1 MVAVSTETDDGLGIF
16 GDEHLARDRKRNK
29 RLRRLFFACA
39 GLTVLTTIAIFGVLL
54 DNAVSYF
61 FGARLNEVLSGAAVE
76 RTVGFVE
83 FFDVREVVSG
93 EARWAPDHFHPGHNV
108 FPVLWGTLV
117 VTIGAGLVSIPIG
130 TATALYLSEYA
141 KPATRNKLKPVL
153 EVLAGIPTIVY
164 GYFAVS
170 FITPVLVSGLAS
182 RVVDPIGRGIH
193 AVGDA
198 LPGSIDFVAFELTVG
213 NALVS
218 LGDSMTGITVGRYS
232 MLAAILVVGLMT
244 IPMVTSISEDAMQAV
259 PNDLRNGAYALG
271 ATKYQVST
279 RIVVP
284 AAVSGIFA
292 SYILALSRAI
302 GETMAVTLAGG
313 FNANLTAN
321 PFDEIMTMTAY
332 MVSMAR
338 GTSAVGT
345 VEYQSLFA
353 IGFLLFVMTLA
364 MNLINDHMKRRFQEV
379 YR

>member
-1 MVAVSTETDDGLGIF
+1 MSTETHPDGGISGGEKLADD
-16 GDEHLARDRKRNK
+16 HAADRRV
-29 RLRRLFFACA
+29 RRLFFSCA
-39 GLTVLTTIAIFGVLL
+39 AVTVLTTIAIFLVLF
-54 DNAVSYF
+54 DNAASYF
-61 FGARLNEVLSGAAVE
+61 FGARVSETIAGASLE
-76 RTVGFVE
+76 RTVTFTE
-83 FFDVREVVSG
+83 FFTG
-93 EARWAPDHFHPGHNV
+93 TRWAPDHARPDHG
-108 FPVLWGTLV
+108 VLPIVWGTLAI
-117 VTIGAGLVSIPIG
+117 TIGAGLISIPIG

-141 KPATRNKLKPVL
+141 SESTRNKLKPVL

-170 FITPVLVSGLAS
+170 FVTPVLVDGTAS
-182 RVVDPIGRGIH
+182 HLVDPIGRGVA
-193 AVGDA
+193 AVGSAMPGTVEIDA
-198 LPGSIDFVAFELTVG
+198 IDLRFALGEGIVG
-213 NALVS
+213 W
-218 LGDSMTGITVGRYS
+218 GDSMTGITVGRYS
-232 MLAAILVVGLMT
+232 MLAGIIVVGVMT

-259 PNDLRNGAYALG
+259 PDDLRDGAYALG
-271 ATKYQVST
+271 ATKYDVST
-279 RIVVP
+279 RIVLP

-302 GETMAVTLAGG
+302 GETMAVTLGAG

-353 IGFLLFVMTLA
+353 VGLLLFLMTLA
-364 MNLINDHMKRRFQEV
+364 MNLINDYMKRRFQEV